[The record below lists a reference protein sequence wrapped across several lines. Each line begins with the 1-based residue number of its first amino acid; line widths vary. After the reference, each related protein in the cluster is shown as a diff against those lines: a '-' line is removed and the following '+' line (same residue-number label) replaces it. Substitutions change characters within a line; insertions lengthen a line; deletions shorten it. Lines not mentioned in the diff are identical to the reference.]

1 MTSVNARFL
10 RSAGI
15 KIPRLSEDS
24 AEEMWNQQTNRL
36 NALLSKQ
43 AVARGPHAVFRRPS
57 AIMQDKCIE
66 ALIMAVRYARI
77 NPEYLD
83 YMDRQLWDIIE
94 LILECDEFSRRR
106 VTWNVIELIQELMAH
121 RMFPNTKFVEFLQ
134 YADAWTKMFQNIN
147 VAFEENLLST
157 IGIIFSQIL
166 TNQALSKELAINRAL
181 KRELA
186 RETSDEPCPVCAD
199 YIQPGEYITS
209 LIPHCM
215 HWLHGSCIGQWLMSG
230 NANSGTCP
238 MCRTVIPLDLGIPPP
253 APEIMDVVLFWEDHV

>member
-1 MTSVNARFL
+1 
-10 RSAGI
+10 
-15 KIPRLSEDS
+15 
-24 AEEMWNQQTNRL
+24 
-36 NALLSKQ
+36 
-43 AVARGPHAVFRRPS
+43 
-57 AIMQDKCIE
+57 
-66 ALIMAVRYARI
+66 MAVRYARI

-106 VTWNVIELIQELMAH
+106 
-121 RMFPNTKFVEFLQ
+121 
-134 YADAWTKMFQNIN
+134 
-147 VAFEENLLST
+147 
-157 IGIIFSQIL
+157 
-166 TNQALSKELAINRAL
+166 ALSKELAINRAL

-186 RETSDEPCPVCAD
+186 RETSDEPCPICAD

-230 NANSGTCP
+230 NANNGTCP